1 MTINN
6 TSVKEYL
13 SKRGNIKLI
22 DVGKNML
29 VSVQLLP
36 MIGKKIA
43 ISLNNIKTK
52 FDSELS
58 TVYQIIVRPLTDSD
72 RKVELY
78 RERDILFTVLKDG
91 VKMNSNKGN
100 SDNDEVES
108 VKIGLA
114 YAVFLKNEIMPQSI
128 LSGNHP
134 EPEFGYYSRVFGMEI
149 KPSKISF
156 SEYN

>member
-1 MTINN
+1 MSSLTTNSKKDFSGNLAWTIWSDFIN
-6 TSVKEYL
+6 
-13 SKRGNIKLI
+13 
-22 DVGKNML
+22 
-29 VSVQLLP
+29 
-36 MIGKKIA
+36 
-43 ISLNNIKTK
+43 K

-58 TVYQIIVRPLTDSD
+58 TVYQIIIRPLTDND

-128 LSGNHP
+128 LSKLLNYLGRL
-134 EPEFGYYSRVFGMEI
+134 SRHCNYRH
-149 KPSKISF
+149 SAT
-156 SEYN
+156 